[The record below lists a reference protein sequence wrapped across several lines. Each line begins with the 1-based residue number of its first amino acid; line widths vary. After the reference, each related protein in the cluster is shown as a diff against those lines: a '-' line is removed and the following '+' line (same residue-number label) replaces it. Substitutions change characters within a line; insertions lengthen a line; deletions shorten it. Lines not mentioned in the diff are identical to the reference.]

1 VSAPASLLD
10 VPSAALL
17 DRIASSAPTPGGG
30 SAAALT
36 GAIGAA
42 LVSMVAGMKKSR
54 TGSAHE
60 RTELDLAQSHAKE
73 ASDTLRALV
82 DEDAVAYAAVVDAHR
97 LPHGTEAEQ
106 AARQAAVDAAL
117 VRAVDVPLQTAR
129 ACMMALGAASMA
141 LAYGNPK
148 AVSDARAAGA
158 LSWAGLVSAVENV
171 KINLEGQPA
180 HPALKEAAVLVR
192 EAHERL
198 KAFGLEG

>member
-1 VSAPASLLD
+1 MTSLLD
-10 VPSAALL
+10 VPSAELL
-17 DRIASSAPTPGGG
+17 DLIASSAPTPGGG
-30 SAAALT
+30 SAAAMA
-36 GAIGAA
+36 GAIAAA

-60 RTELDLAQSHAKE
+60 RTELDLASAHAKE
-73 ASDTLRALV
+73 ASEALRALV
-82 DEDAVAYAAVVDAHR
+82 DADAQAYAAVVEARH
-97 LPHGTEAEQ
+97 LPHTTNTEQ
-106 AARQAAVDAAL
+106 ASRQAAIDAAL

-148 AVSDARAAGA
+148 AASDARAAGA

-198 KAFGLEG
+198 KAFGLED